1 MTKPVC
7 DRPSLEDP
15 MRTPTRSLIALALAA
30 AVAAGGSAVAAPATL
45 GPNLVSNPGFEESQF
60 EAVSAAVAAANGG
73 RGQPILPVD
82 WAIEGASILFDHSD
96 NVWKDGKRGAAIS
109 GAFGGGRQLC
119 DGSSGS
125 FVCTPNPAAPATA
138 ALPLRPAWVTDA
150 PIAVT
155 AGKKYR
161 FSTWIIMPSLNPDAG
176 VAGEGAETRVRWLDA
191 SGSVLSTATGPVLV
205 KTARRLI
212 GWKNVAVDLVAPKGA
227 VGAQLLLGHTDY
239 TTTSTQVAYD
249 GVSFAQVK

>member
-1 MTKPVC
+1 
-7 DRPSLEDP
+7 
-15 MRTPTRSLIALALAA
+15 MRTPTRSLLALALTGLVAVAGSAA
-30 AVAAGGSAVAAPATL
+30 AAPVKL
-45 GPNLVSNPGFEESQF
+45 GPNLVSNPGFEESQL
-60 EAVSAAVAAANGG
+60 EPAAVT
-73 RGQPILPVD
+73 GQPVLPTHWTV
-82 WAIEGASILFDHSD
+82 EGATILFDHSQ
-96 NVWKDGKRGAAIS
+96 NVFKDGRRSAAIS
-109 GAFGGGRQLC
+109 GALGGGRQIC

-125 FVCTPNPAAPATA
+125 FVCTANPAAPATG

-150 PIAVT
+150 PIEVA
-155 AGKKYR
+155 AGKRYR

-191 SGSVLSTATGPVLV
+191 SGAVISTVTGPALV

-212 GWKNVAVDLVAPKGA
+212 GWKLVNADLVAPKGA
-227 VGAQLLLGHTDY
+227 AGAQLLLGHTDY